1 MKKRLLA
8 WLLTA
13 ALAIGLVPATA
24 VSAMAAELSDVYV
37 LSDDYISVSVS
48 KKNGGFTIRT
58 VEGDRLKKSDNDKD
72 LLYHDGQY
80 DTSFLSFRVG
90 EGTDA
95 KDYIFGGTYRD
106 SSGAVISSA
115 VAVTEENS
123 TIQAVWSVDGLTFT
137 QSVALENTSSNQS
150 GMVSLSVS
158 VTKTTGEAVPVKV
171 RILYDT
177 ALGGQD
183 FGYYQYAE
191 TSASNL
197 GQTVTIK
204 QETVLTSD
212 IPAQMFAAD
221 DPVSPSI
228 VAYTVSNSSSTPY
241 QAAFGH
247 WSHLASTLFDF
258 TADVTL
264 DFTNTRSEY
273 MTADSACALYF
284 DLGRVG
290 TGESGAKS
298 LNTFY
303 GVYSNYDTPATDS
316 VAVNLTAPVRLTLND
331 QKDGFETVGKG
342 IANFAVTVTFT
353 NIDGESARDLDNLVL
368 AVSSSRNLRSLT
380 DNGEEA
386 PNQDFETTGTFNI
399 FYDKLEVG
407 GSKTKT
413 LYFQAR
419 PGTEATYESIT
430 IGVYQYDPVTSTFS
444 ENDKRGERTTYVLL
458 PGTEN
463 DVPQVNFAA
472 MTPKI
477 IYNEGTRHLF
487 VTVDN
492 ASMLA
497 NEANWNL
504 VAYSEDGK
512 VSKGIPH
519 ENITF
524 KDGIMDVALTDDIQ
538 LSEGGWYLQLEWTQV
553 AVDQGVVTDGMRLQ
567 TGPELHFT
575 VSADKKYKNDAYGV
589 LAVVE
594 TIVNDNGTLSSRYEI
609 KSFSDEEAFKTF
621 ESTETYEEILLIFKG
636 EFTKKTETTGNG
648 GRVHYL
654 AASVKTMD
662 NGKPVVDN
670 PIVINGCMDFENGSL
685 EVYYDEDGAICTEF
699 DGDIYT
705 NTERTS
711 IWKGK
716 AIFTKIEQ
724 GKKYSLVPYNENG
737 VRADYTTSPSGEK
750 MLKLNEEKSYEYEAI
765 SLVWP
770 FADGI
775 GQTLSGMIFK
785 LAYGQLGVMYQTEKT
800 NTDGVYKIKST
811 LGRVLSFTA
820 SLDKTF
826 ARGKVDPDKME
837 PPTYWSELRELWFG
851 YTPDKKGSLYD
862 HIYRGGKYE
871 DAWGHMTNLNDYDSL
886 NNDKSIYAGV
896 MVRDVLFGCGQ
907 GFVGVNFN
915 VGLGIKNYISGL
927 PDIEGTIAVNT
938 INNWSVS
945 IDGAVKLATFAV
957 EAKVSFKSKD
967 NIPVPDELYVF
978 VSGFHPGINIDGLG
992 VVWITG
998 GGGGIKNLYDT
1009 IFLTQSVPPLKLL
1022 MSVSFDLLKVLYC
1035 QKATL
1040 SLGLTGIGLQAQG
1053 IEIMGADGLTA
1064 ISRMGLSLEWYPGI
1078 DARANISLNLLSGL
1092 ITGGGYLVL
1101 ISPDYRDVFFE
1112 MFARAAVNIP
1122 PSIPFVG
1129 GMQLANVDLGLSSE
1143 KVWGAMEALKIKLGV
1158 TYYWGE
1164 GSVDFGSGT
1173 KTQPTFPELL
1183 GYDDLPVYYDE
1194 ENDQTLYMR
1203 VGTNAELMACSL
1215 PDDGGLELMA
1225 GSDAFLRPT
1234 DTTKSHF
1241 AFNLGARPTSGDAAM
1256 VQISFAAASEAAA
1269 RSLANDI
1276 TVRDASSGKY
1286 SLVLY
1291 TKTVDTEG
1299 NLLSSNIDTAN
1310 ANLNYDTDTGKATYV
1325 FTVTDPNAYNKEWT
1339 LTTPEGSDVL
1349 LYNVAALPA
1358 VTKVS
1363 TPSSTVSDAGSG
1375 ITLNW
1380 EGSSLDELDQIS
1392 FFLCGDKTISDDSEA
1407 VMDPG
1412 YRIGV
1417 VKNGLDSGR
1426 ATLDIPV
1433 DVPSGSYYIRAVYT
1447 KEDEVNG
1454 VVFSES
1460 KVTWTNSSAPGT
1472 AKIKTAKA
1480 VGNLQYEL
1488 TIEEDAKT
1496 DGYLVTI
1503 YNADGTATDFEQ
1515 VSYDAAQS
1523 GDTVINVGGTYTA
1536 VTLDETGN
1544 EVTKAFGLEGGKTYT
1559 IGVTPY
1565 NKVETNIN
1573 NEPGEIAVYG
1583 TEVTKTLAL
1592 PVMVTPTVT
1601 FSADKTAQSRGETTN
1616 GKTYQKSVYTA
1627 NDLTITA
1634 KVDEAVTGT
1643 WKLDNAD
1650 SETSPEYLGTFTGT
1664 SSISIPLTGLAEGE
1678 HTLTLTGAA
1687 VEDGDSF
1694 GATYTFTVD
1703 TLPPQLLLSSPVN
1716 GSFFGNDGT
1725 LTLTGVADADTR
1737 FTILCGDETVCSE
1750 RTLSGSEFDP
1760 ATGTFS
1766 FTVAIPDPNSASQRT
1781 LTISVAD
1788 DVGNAAAPQTVKV
1801 SHGGLADLASL
1812 EIRVNNLIYTTG
1824 NIPVPAA
1831 GLSNAALT
1839 LVGVTSDGTGF
1850 VIDGDNVYW
1859 EASTVEGSAS
1869 VSDSKL
1875 TAAAGSQGL
1884 LTGKLAVA
1892 VSQGTNTNGQAVT
1905 SSAYRTATLA
1915 FGAMAK
1921 HTVAVSSTVGGS
1933 VTGGGEYIP
1942 GTEVTL
1948 TATPDN
1954 GYHFVGWTVTGAAVS
1969 DLTAATITFTM
1980 PQSGNVTV
1988 EAAFEPI
1995 PGDSDSTGVSSEV
2008 VSAQVGEVVQVKL
2021 PAGESESTYVP
2032 CYTDSSGKI
2041 VYVPISAVIDGY
2053 VTFLAPKDA
2062 TYRFAS
2068 NPAGFQ
2074 DVAGHWAEDS
2084 IAFCASRGIF
2094 QGVGDDRFAPNAP
2107 MNRAMFVTVLYRLA
2121 GSPAVS
2127 SGEGFSDVADDIWY
2141 TDAVLWGKAT
2151 GISTG
2156 YGGGLFGPDDPVTRE
2171 QMCAML
2177 VRWLDY
2183 MGYELPAVKDAKTF
2197 TDADQF
2203 SSWARDPISFAQTS
2217 GLINGL
2223 PGGAFAPKNNATRA
2237 ENSAVFQRMILA
2249 ILSTTK

>member
-8 WLLTA
+8 WLLAA
-13 ALAIGLVPATA
+13 ALTIGLIPATV
-24 VSAMAAELSDVYV
+24 VSAMAAEMTDVYT

-95 KDYIFGGTYRD
+95 RDYIFGGTYPG
-106 SSGAVISSA
+106 SSTVS
-115 VAVTEENS
+115 VTEENS

-183 FGYYQYAE
+183 FGYYQYTE
-191 TSASNL
+191 TNASNL

-204 QETVLTSD
+204 QETVLTSN

-221 DPVSPSI
+221 DPVSPSV
-228 VAYTVSNSSSTPY
+228 VAYTVSGSSSTPY

-258 TADVTL
+258 AADVTL

-284 DLGRVG
+284 DLGSVG

-303 GVYSNYDTPATDS
+303 GVYSNYDTPASDS

-342 IANFAVTVTFT
+342 IANFAVSVTFT
-353 NIDGESARDLDNLVL
+353 NIDGENARDLDNLVL

-380 DNGEEA
+380 DDGQEA
-386 PNQDFETTGTFNI
+386 LNQDFETTGTFNI

-430 IGVYQYDPVTSTFS
+430 IGVYQLDSNGQLS
-444 ENDKRGERTTYVLL
+444 ETNKLGERTTYVLL

-512 VSKGIPH
+512 VSKVIPH

-524 KDGIMDVALTDDIQ
+524 KDGIMDVALTDDVR
-538 LSEGGWYLQLEWTQV
+538 LSEGGWYLQLEWTDL
-553 AVDQGVVTDGMRLQ
+553 AVSEGLVTNGMRLQ

-621 ESTETYEEILLIFKG
+621 ESTGTYEEILLIFKG
-636 EFTKKTETTGNG
+636 EFTKKTEMTANG
-648 GRVHYL
+648 SRVHYL

-685 EVYYDEDGAICTEF
+685 EVYYDEAGAICTEF

-737 VRADYTTSPSGEK
+737 VRADYTTGQNGEK
-750 MLKLNEEKSYEYEAI
+750 MLKLDENKSYEYEAI
-765 SLVWP
+765 SLIWP

-785 LAYGQLGVMYQTEKT
+785 LAYGQLGVMYQTEAT
-800 NTDGVYKIKST
+800 GTAGVYEITNT

-851 YTPDKKGSLYD
+851 YNLDKKGSLYD

-927 PDIEGTIAVNT
+927 SDIEGTIAVNT

-945 IDGAVKLATFAV
+945 IDGSVKLATFAV

-1035 QKATL
+1035 EKATL

-1101 ISPDYRDVFFE
+1101 ISPDYKDVFFE

-1143 KVWGAMEALKIKLGV
+1143 KVWGAMEALKVKLGV

-1164 GSVDFGSGT
+1164 GEVDFGNGT

-1183 GYDDLPVYYDE
+1183 GYDELPVYYDE

-1203 VGTNAELMACSL
+1203 VGTNTELLACSL

-1225 GSDAFLRPT
+1225 VSGATL
-1234 DTTKSHF
+1234 KSNEGKSQHK
-1241 AFNLGARPTSGDAAM
+1241 FNLGTYPNNGDAAM

-1269 RSLANDI
+1269 KTLANKI
-1276 TVRDASSGKY
+1276 TVKDDYGGNYVLELYDNSNPSS
-1286 SLVLY
+1286 S
-1291 TKTVDTEG
+1291 
-1299 NLLSSNIDTAN
+1299 AN
-1310 ANLNYDTDTGKATYV
+1310 ANLNYDDTSYKATYV
-1325 FTVTDPNAYNKEWT
+1325 FTVTDSSAYSKDWT

-1349 LYNVAALPA
+1349 LYNVQALPT
-1358 VTKVS
+1358 VTSVS
-1363 TPSSTVSDAGSG
+1363 GSVSDST

-1380 EGSSLDELDQIS
+1380 AGSRLDELDQIS
-1392 FFLCGDKTISDDSEA
+1392 FFLCKNTTISDDPEA

-1417 VKNGLDSGR
+1417 VENATTLASGST
-1426 ATLDIPV
+1426 TLTIPA
-1433 DVPSGSYYIRAVYT
+1433 DVPSGDYYIRAVYT
-1447 KEDEVNG
+1447 KEDQVNG
-1454 VVFSES
+1454 VVFSQNRVS
-1460 KVTWTNSSAPGT
+1460 WTNGDTPGAAT
-1472 AKIKTAKA
+1472 IKTAKA

-1488 TIEEDAKT
+1488 TIAPDNKT
-1496 DGYLVTI
+1496 DGYLVTV
-1503 YNADGTATDFEQ
+1503 YNTDGTVTDFEQ
-1515 VSYDAAQS
+1515 VSYEAAES
-1523 GDTVINVGGTYTA
+1523 GDTVINVGGSYTA
-1536 VTLDETGN
+1536 VTLDENNN
-1544 EVTKAFGLEGGKTYT
+1544 EVTKTFGLTGGQTYT

-1565 NKVETNIN
+1565 HEVTTNIN
-1573 NEPGEIAVYG
+1573 GTPGEIAVYG
-1583 TEVTKTLAL
+1583 AEVKTVEIKL
-1592 PVMVTPTVT
+1592 PEMKTPEVT
-1601 FSADKTAQSRGETTN
+1601 FSANKVPKSRTESIGEQ
-1616 GKTYQKSVYTA
+1616 TYEKPVYTE
-1627 NDLTITA
+1627 NNLTITA
-1634 KVDEAVTGT
+1634 KAADKDNKAIAVTGT
-1643 WKLDNAD
+1643 WKLDG
-1650 SETSPEYLGTFTGT
+1650 SETSTAFASTDT
-1664 SSISIPLTGLAEGE
+1664 ITIPLIDLAEGD

-1687 VEDGDSF
+1687 ANGDSF

-1716 GSFFGNDGT
+1716 GSFYGKDGN
-1725 LTLTGVADADTR
+1725 LTVTGVTDAGAR
-1737 FTILCGDETVCSE
+1737 FTI
-1750 RTLSGSEFDP
+1750 SGTNCAGKTAEQMGGTFDA
-1760 ATGTFS
+1760 ATGAFTFE
-1766 FTVAIPDPNSASQRT
+1766 TAISDPNSASQRT

-2084 IAFCASRGIF
+2084 VAFCASRGIF

-2177 VRWLDY
+2177 VRWLGY
-2183 MGYELPAVKDAKTF
+2183 MGYELPAVKNAKTF